1 MTDIQNPEPD
11 IEDRAS
17 NIRLT
22 VENIIDASYEAL
34 FERFDK
40 LKKRGINDDDLV
52 TALRYLE
59 HEELLEAYAN
69 WADIDIRED
78 DNTTMNPVVP
88 DPGNAPSY
96 DSLKHGEPR
105 IAMNTINKVEVVWP

>member
-1 MTDIQNPEPD
+1 MATTDETLANAVSTFEEMLFNKFDRLHSHGIHDNEVIRFLRAEGHTVLATRYIEWSGAIDPD
-11 IEDRAS
+11 A
-17 NIRLT
+17 
-22 VENIIDASYEAL
+22 
-34 FERFDK
+34 
-40 LKKRGINDDDLV
+40 
-52 TALRYLE
+52 
-59 HEELLEAYAN
+59 
-69 WADIDIRED
+69 ED